1 MLPSIGEGV
10 VSSELDAPQVDATR
24 SAQRKPLLQVERL
37 STYFSVR
44 RGLLGK
50 SKFVRAVDGVTL
62 YVRPG
67 ETLGLVGESGC
78 GKTTLGRT
86 VLRLVEPTYGR
97 IFFDGKDLT
106 LLNQRQL
113 RPMRRHMQIIFQDP
127 YASLNPRMTV
137 GDIVGEGIHIHN
149 LARGRSD
156 LEDQVAAML
165 SKVGLGSDAISRY
178 PHEFSAGQ
186 RQRIGIARALAIA
199 PSFVVCDEPV
209 SALDVS
215 IQAQIINLLQDL
227 QDAMRVGYL
236 FISHDLQVVRHV
248 SNRIAVMYLG
258 RIVELGPSDTLF
270 ENPLHPYTRALLSA
284 MPVPD
289 PEHKRLRLLLEGEP
303 PDPQSPPAGCPF
315 HPRCPKADTSACRT
329 RLPALEEVEAGS
341 HHRAACWHAGSD

>member
-1 MLPSIGEGV
+1 
-10 VSSELDAPQVDATR
+10 VSPNVDAAR
-24 SAQRKPLLQVERL
+24 DHPVDAAKSAPRRPLMQVERL

-50 SKFVRAVDGVTL
+50 AKFVRAVDGVTL
-62 YVRPG
+62 YVRHG

-97 IFFDGKDLT
+97 ILFDGKDLT
-106 LLNQRQL
+106 VLNQRQL
-113 RPMRRHMQIIFQDP
+113 RPMRRRMQIIFQDP

-137 GDIVGEGIHIHN
+137 GDIVAEGTRIHG
-149 LARGRSD
+149 LASGRS
-156 LEDQVAAML
+156 EVEQRVASML
-165 SKVGLGSDAISRY
+165 SRVGLGPDAMARY

-186 RQRIGIARALAIA
+186 RQRIGIARALAVE

-209 SALDVS
+209 SSLDVS

-227 QDAMRVGYL
+227 QDASHVGYL

-248 SNRIAVMYLG
+248 SSRIAVMYLG
-258 RIVELGPSDTLF
+258 KIVEIGPTQSIFD
-270 ENPLHPYTRALLSA
+270 NPLHPYTRALLAA

-289 PEHKRLRLLLEGEP
+289 PEHRRLRLMLEGEP
-303 PDPQSPPAGCPF
+303 PNPLSPPSGCPF
-315 HPRCPKADTSACRT
+315 HPRCPKSDQSTCRE

-341 HHRAACWHAGSD
+341 HHRAACWHAEPG

>member
-1 MLPSIGEGV
+1 MSPAPDSARELP
-10 VSSELDAPQVDATR
+10 VDAAK
-24 SAQRKPLLQVERL
+24 SAPRRPLVQVERL

-50 SKFVRAVDGVTL
+50 ARFVRAVDGVTL
-62 YVRPG
+62 YVRHG

-97 IFFDGKDLT
+97 ILFDGKDLT
-106 LLNQRQL
+106 VLTQRQL
-113 RPMRRHMQIIFQDP
+113 RPMRRRMQIIFQDP

-137 GDIVGEGIHIHN
+137 GDIVAEGIRIHG
-149 LARGRSD
+149 LASGRSE
-156 LEDQVAAML
+156 LEERVATML
-165 SKVGLGSDAISRY
+165 SRVGLSPDARNRF

-186 RQRIGIARALAIA
+186 RQRVGIARALAVE

-227 QDAMRVGYL
+227 QDATHVGYL

-248 SNRIAVMYLG
+248 STRIAVMYLG
-258 RIVELGPSDTLF
+258 KLVEMGPTEAIF
-270 ENPLHPYTRALLSA
+270 EHPLHPYTHALLSA

-289 PEHKRLRLLLEGEP
+289 PEHKRLRLMLEGEP
-303 PDPQSPPAGCPF
+303 PNPLSPPSGCPF
-315 HPRCPKADTSACRT
+315 HPRCPKADQTRCRE
-329 RLPALEEVEAGS
+329 RLPALEEVTLGS
-341 HHRAACWHAGSD
+341 HHRAACWHAGP